1 MRRIIHKS
9 LRKATPTLMKI
20 AIAMGEN
27 YTAMNRTHDE
37 EARDFYRGEYE
48 LHRQK
53 YEAELARITMIAQS
67 GE

>member
-1 MRRIIHKS
+1 MRRMIHKP

-48 LHRQK
+48 LYKQK
-53 YEAELARITMIAQS
+53 YDAELTQITRTSQKE
-67 GE
+67 G